1 MSEGR
6 TSGAIVAIQCPSC
19 KTRFGVDSQVLG
31 QVARPRFHCSKCDT
45 TFSQS
50 LASIMTAVDRARGA
64 GGRRAERGG
73 VADSRGRDSR
83 EGYAGPPAGASSP
96 ELSNSPLLAART
108 SMIRPEPEL
117 LGGQSDGRD
126 PLFDSS
132 QPSFPHTSHS
142 VSEATIM
149 VPPHSVRESSAERIP
164 DGGRSAEK
172 PRDVW
177 ADSASNR
184 DNPQREDI
192 PPSPSESASC
202 EDRSP
207 PRSADFS
214 ERSELVEATGTTISS
229 SRSSTRRFAARATLI
244 AAAPVVIVQLILVGL
259 TAAVV
264 RTPQRIG
271 KGEQGGLLA
280 PIFAS
285 PLKMPPPEVR
295 VEEVTFRKVDL
306 ESGESLY
313 VVEGRVKN
321 GTAST
326 TLSQIQVQA
335 LTFDDR
341 GFPLQKGVALAG
353 SLFSSARFV
362 SFSAKK
368 NLEMQEGSLKGKAPI
383 VAGGSNNF
391 RVLLPL
397 DSNIL
402 SNQKDRSSANGNPA
416 FFSARVYA
424 VSKGSSGPSR

>member
-1 MSEGR
+1 MNEGR

-83 EGYAGPPAGASSP
+83 EGYAGPPQGASSP
-96 ELSNSPLLAART
+96 EFSTSSLSAART
-108 SMIRPEPEL
+108 SLLSPDPEL
-117 LGGQSDGRD
+117 RDGQSDRSE
-126 PLFDSS
+126 PLFDSA
-132 QPSFPHTSHS
+132 PSSHS
-142 VSEATIM
+142 GLEATIM
-149 VPPHSVRESSAERIP
+149 VPPLSRRESSAERIP
-164 DGGRSAEK
+164 EGGLSAEK

-177 ADSASNR
+177 AESANHR
-184 DNPQREDI
+184 DNSQREDR
-192 PPSPSESASC
+192 PPLPSGSSPR
-202 EDRSP
+202 EDGSP

-214 ERSELVEATGTTISS
+214 ERSELVEALGTSISS
-229 SRSSTRRFAARATLI
+229 SRGSARHFAARTTLI
-244 AAAPVVIVQLILVGL
+244 AAAPVVLVQLILVGL

-264 RTPQRIG
+264 RTPQRVG
-271 KGEQGGLLA
+271 KEGQSGWLA
-280 PIFAS
+280 PFFAS
-285 PLKMPPPEVR
+285 PLKMPPPEVQ
-295 VEEVTFRKVDL
+295 VEEVTFRRADL

-321 GTAST
+321 GTDST

-341 GFPLQKGVALAG
+341 GFPLQKGVAVAG
-353 SLFSSARFV
+353 SLFSSARFE

-368 NLEMQEGSLKGKAPI
+368 NLEMQDVSLKTKAP
-383 VAGGSNNF
+383 VVSGGSSNF

-397 DSNIL
+397 GPQNL
-402 SNQKDRSSANGNPA
+402 TTQKDGSSESGQPA

-424 VSKGSSGPSR
+424 VSKDFSGSNR